1 MSTRQV
7 TIFVISEECAGFETG
22 VEVLVLGSWDFLA
35 DSPASPQVKHLWSLS
50 SPLTPLS
57 ILSGR

>member
-1 MSTRQV
+1 MPTRQI

-22 VEVLVLGSWDFLA
+22 VEVLLLGSWDFLA
-35 DSPASPQVKHLWSLS
+35 DSPASPQVKHLVVIFPSY
-50 SPLTPLS
+50 PLS